1 MTKEDLLTP
10 QVIGRLG
17 ELATEMELLKRG
29 WSVGNYNASTKNA
42 AAYDLFASKGNRRIG
57 IRVKSYK
64 GYKGNSKR
72 SGEGVQYT
80 AKSHGSVF
88 HNLDEN
94 DTGDFVVIVRI
105 CPGEAEDFYILPTAI
120 VDKEIKE
127 SNKKFHEH
135 SKKDGTTRKKPITEP
150 LTLAVNRQ
158 SGHRI
163 RGTVKSGQSITTNGI
178 FLIAD
183 HHKSKTGTHTLSTL
197 DGNWFLTITPPW

>member
-135 SKKDGTTRKKPITEP
+135 SKKDGTPRKKTNHRALDFGGEQTERAP
-150 LTLAVNRQ
+150 YKGYGKIWAEYHNKWDILD
-158 SGHRI
+158 SG
-163 RGTVKSGQSITTNGI
+163 SS
-178 FLIAD
+178 
-183 HHKSKTGTHTLSTL
+183 
-197 DGNWFLTITPPW
+197 

>member
-42 AAYDLFASKGNRRIG
+42 AAFDLFASKGARRIG

-64 GYKGNSKR
+64 GNAKR

-80 AKSHGSVF
+80 AKSNGSVF

-94 DTGDFVVIVRI
+94 DKGDFVVIVRI
-105 CPGEAEDFYILPTAI
+105 CPGEAEEFYILPTQI
-120 VDKEIKE
+120 VDAAIKE
-127 SNKKFHEH
+127 SNKKWHQH
-135 SKKDGTTRKKPITEP
+135 LKKDGTPRK
-150 LTLAVNRQ
+150 
-158 SGHRI
+158 
-163 RGTVKSGQSITTNGI
+163 ITTHR
-178 FLIAD
+178 A
-183 HHKSKTGTHTLSTL
+183 L
-197 DGNWFLTITPPW
+197 DFEGKQTERAPWRGYGKIWEKYRNIWDILDCGSS